1 MLRDLGNLR
10 SERHPGIH
18 SPYSQHF
25 CSRYKRQFHASMR
38 HSPLVALF
46 SRVEVGKNP
55 AKKPQ
60 NKSGKN
66 R

>member
-1 MLRDLGNLR
+1 
-10 SERHPGIH
+10 
-18 SPYSQHF
+18 
-25 CSRYKRQFHASMR
+25 MR